1 MNRSLKI
8 VSVIFGMCAGCG
20 EPAPPSLPLSVVP
33 QGYAIVSGD
42 WTPNQVPVCDLV
54 LTSKSAEDI
63 RVKVAVT
70 RPEAGVV
77 FTETVTLPSKGRA
90 FVSGHLRSKTL
101 EELKKLGHI
110 QPGDTVELSKYD
122 CKPLI
127 IPIPAAGD
135 LEILYLSPANGLM
148 AIPSK

>member
-33 QGYAIVSGD
+33 QGYAIVSDD
-42 WTPNQVPVCDLV
+42 WTPNQVSVCDLV

-90 FVSGHLRSKTL
+90 FKARSAS
-101 EELKKLGHI
+101 
-110 QPGDTVELSKYD
+110 TVAAAQSLASACRRAA
-122 CKPLI
+122 CKP
-127 IPIPAAGD
+127 ASG
-135 LEILYLSPANGLM
+135 
-148 AIPSK
+148 